1 MIALNIIPSVIL
13 SPTLSKAKKL
23 TAPLTN
29 AQVLEGKDVRMQIGW
44 PGG

>member
-1 MIALNIIPSVIL
+1 MIALNIIPSVTL
-13 SPTLSKAKKL
+13 APVLSKAKKL
-23 TAPLTN
+23 TVPITN